1 MLVSKKKNR
10 LPLRELCFPA
20 NYCVLSARSRLVST
34 CHGAI
39 SCCAVASFLFVVVT
53 SASLVCHFFCP
64 ILLGYEMLAI
74 VVVVDSS
81 KLGTFPVTTSD
92 FSIFFRFTSKAFF
105 PFPRVV
111 ITPAQI
117 EKEDEKED

>member
-1 MLVSKKKNR
+1 
-10 LPLRELCFPA
+10 
-20 NYCVLSARSRLVST
+20 
-34 CHGAI
+34 
-39 SCCAVASFLFVVVT
+39 
-53 SASLVCHFFCP
+53 
-64 ILLGYEMLAI
+64 MLAI

-92 FSIFFRFTSKAFF
+92 FSIFFRFTSKAFL